1 MGKQRCKFCWRIL
14 QSEGRRTKRPQKPFL
29 IGRNPPWL
37 TCSDAGKSI
46 SLQSE
51 TIISVWTEIESSSQ
65 ISLGAGSSAKW
76 LSKSLSLKIYLRTK
90 KLYEFEIASTQLQ
103 NTHVRTSIS
112 LCKLAQGSSPKGF
125 ISRLPISKLHQVLS
139 RAVNHT
145 VPESSSARRNFRPS
159 LHIGPVSL

>member
-14 QSEGRRTKRPQKPFL
+14 QSEGRRTKWPHKPFL

-37 TCSDAGKSI
+37 ACSDGGKSI
-46 SLQSE
+46 SLRSE
-51 TIISVWTEIESSSQ
+51 TIISVWTEIESSFQ
-65 ISLGAGSSAKW
+65 RSLEAGSSAKW
-76 LSKSLSLKIYLRTK
+76 LSAKWLSKPISLQIYLQTK
-90 KLYEFEIASTQLQ
+90 KLYEFEMTSTQLQ

-112 LCKLAQGSSPKGF
+112 HCELAQGSSPKGF

-145 VPESSSARRNFRPS
+145 VPER
-159 LHIGPVSL
+159 